1 MFEEPKKTEIYIKD
15 FKSNEIINYYREL
28 YQSNPRRKSLNHNQ
42 LTMKISEIINISCRL
57 MLKEDERIYPPRS
70 TSKNF
75 NGFSQKTIEEII
87 RDKSLEMEF
96 KKLNFLLQVIC

>member
-1 MFEEPKKTEIYIKD
+1 
-15 FKSNEIINYYREL
+15 
-28 YQSNPRRKSLNHNQ
+28 
-42 LTMKISEIINISCRL
+42 MKISEIINISCRL

-96 KKLNFLLQVIC
+96 KKLNFLLQVICQKEENSQIFLHTVSKSILFKKRKYKRGC

>member
-1 MFEEPKKTEIYIKD
+1 
-15 FKSNEIINYYREL
+15 
-28 YQSNPRRKSLNHNQ
+28 
-42 LTMKISEIINISCRL
+42 MKISEIVNISCRL

-96 KKLNFLLQVIC
+96 KKLNFLLQVICQKEENSQIFLHTVSKSILFKKKI